1 MRTGHHLNKLL
12 HPLFGY
18 PVAGLDFLRAL
29 AQLPGWLSNSAAPK
43 PQSLPDDF
51 LGVNVAPADD
61 PAMDELIVGHLADL
75 GLDQVRMDYSY
86 DGPGGPAQR
95 LLDRLLTEGYTVL
108 LDVFPPLGEAEE
120 LAEDPAAQARWQ
132 EFLDSVFQS
141 YGRRV
146 PLFEIGNT
154 PNRGRWSGFSGRTFL
169 VAWDIALQ
177 RANLAGVRL
186 AGPNVSDFEPLY
198 NAAFL
203 SFIRRLGRAP
213 DVHTDNLFVERVV
226 EPEAF
231 DHRVLGR
238 AATNLLRL
246 NLVKKARVLEQLG
259 QQRGCE
265 ELICTYT
272 LWTSKRAARRSPW
285 PSQKQADYMLRYLIL
300 AASSGALRRVYWGPL
315 ICNRD
320 GLIDD
325 ACQDYPVIDQVTY
338 YQRVRGKTEDLTI
351 TPAFRTLR
359 YSASQLQGHEVVPV
373 FHQPDGT
380 SLFQLASEEDTS
392 HYVGWCR
399 DGQSCAL
406 SSLFP
411 ASLLED
417 AQFHDSEGNAL
428 PYQAVLSESPLFIRL
443 GGPAPSIT
451 APTGTTNIQQLT
463 TPDNRSVKIEDDHWV
478 GALMLGQA
486 SQQHDLSQAELL
498 SPTALPQHTEIRVLR
513 DARNRL
519 WNIADPRGQVAEIT
533 VKLNRT
539 TGFRRLSYRFRPSKG
554 RRHWNNACSMLSRGV
569 ATPLPVCFH
578 EQLDSPGIRDSWYVC
593 EFIPDAFSAREV
605 YAAFRN
611 GADSYRGLDKA
622 AWFELLSGFVCHMHQ
637 RQVIHRDLSSGNLL
651 LAETSPGEITPMA
664 IDIGRAWVW
673 RGPGSRVRER
683 HRLQDLIRIAYKLN
697 WQDREQFMA
706 AYEAH
711 LGRTFS
717 PFWRIPF
724 HYYDSKQAFKKYL
737 KGKRRKARK
746 H

>member
-1 MRTGHHLNKLL
+1 MNKLL

-18 PVAGLDFLRAL
+18 PVAALDFLRAI
-29 AQLPGWLSNSAAPK
+29 AHLPGWLGNSAVPE

-61 PAMDELIVGHLADL
+61 PAMDDLIVDYLADL
-75 GLDQVRMDYSY
+75 GLGQVRMDYSY
-86 DGPGGPAQR
+86 DSPDGPAQR
-95 LLDRLLTEGYTVL
+95 LLDRLLADGFTVL
-108 LDVFPPLGEAEE
+108 LDVFPPLAEAED
-120 LAEDPAAQARWQ
+120 LAEEPAAQARWQ
-132 EFLDSVFQS
+132 DFLDSVFQA
-141 YGRRV
+141 YGQRI

-177 RANLAGVRL
+177 RATLAGVRL

-213 DVHTDNLFVERVV
+213 QVHTDNLFVERVV

-246 NLVKKARVLEQLG
+246 NLVKKARVLEHLG
-259 QQRGCE
+259 RQRGCE

-272 LWTSKRAARRSPW
+272 MWTSKRAARRSPW
-285 PSQKQADYMLRYLIL
+285 PALKQADYMLRYLVL
-300 AASSGALRRVYWGPL
+300 AATSGALRRIYWGPL
-315 ICNRD
+315 ICSRD

-338 YQRVRGKTEDLTI
+338 YQRVRGKAEDLEI

-359 YSASQLQGHEVVPV
+359 YSASQLQGQEIVPV
-373 FHQPDGT
+373 FHQPEGA
-380 SLFQLASEEDTS
+380 SLFRLGTDGQAQT
-392 HYVGWCR
+392 YVGWCR

-406 SSLFP
+406 SSVFP
-411 ASLLED
+411 TALLTTAE
-417 AQFHDSEGNAL
+417 FRDSEGTEL
-428 PYQAVLSESPLFIRL
+428 PPQVVLSERPLFIRL
-443 GGPAPSIT
+443 AGEVPLITEPAENPD
-451 APTGTTNIQQLT
+451 IQQLT
-463 TPDNRSVKIEDDHWV
+463 TPEQRSIAIANGQWV
-478 GALMLGQA
+478 GALMLRQA
-486 SQQHDLSQAELL
+486 SQQQDLSQAELL
-498 SPTALPQHTEIRVLR
+498 SPEALPAHTEVRVLR

-519 WNIADPRGQVAEIT
+519 WNIADPRGQVAEVT

-554 RRHWNNACSMLSRGV
+554 RRHWNNACSMLNRGV

-578 EQLDSPGIRDSWYVC
+578 EQIDSPGIRDSWYVC

-605 YAAFRN
+605 YAAFRE
-611 GADSYRGLDKA
+611 GADSYRGLDKS
-622 AWFELLSGFVCHMHQ
+622 AWFDLLSGFVCHMHN

-706 AYEAH
+706 AYETH
-711 LGRTFS
+711 FGRTFS
-717 PFWRIPF
+717 PLWRLPF
-724 HYYDSKQAFKKYL
+724 HYYDNKQAFKKFI